1 MGHARALR
9 GAIGSCEE
17 RQRPP
22 FNSSAGAILARPPGP
37 QVLPCS
43 VLSSQ
48 PLAPQSFYPSCWGPP
63 GTLEPQLPGPS
74 VHAPSLHP
82 KLASG
87 LRGSL
92 QIFSTALI
100 SRRTSALQ
108 GSDHTPARLRH
119 SATPRPQPPLC
130 NANCLQSP
138 CPLLLGSLHHRQSLQ
153 SSCVHITHTHRHNTP
168 AHPLSKHTK
177 PTRAPQMHSSDPHRC
192 PTHVTHYTHKIS
204 SGTYAPTNTQICA
217 QTQHTLH

>member
-1 MGHARALR
+1 MLGATRNTRAPTTR
-9 GAIGSCEE
+9 AKCS
-17 RQRPP
+17 RP
-22 FNSSAGAILARPPGP
+22 FT
-37 QVLPCS
+37 
-43 VLSSQ
+43 
-48 PLAPQSFYPSCWGPP
+48 APQTCVRTRGIPSDP
-63 GTLEPQLPGPS
+63 LDS
-74 VHAPSLHP
+74 
-82 KLASG
+82 
-87 LRGSL
+87 
-92 QIFSTALI
+92 LI

-119 SATPRPQPPLC
+119 SATPRPQLPLC